1 MTSFV
6 YIYIIQINKQFNLGI
21 SFKGNSIHVFL
32 RRCLQRDMQGLK
44 DYSSDLTVNSLDF
57 LPNNST
63 QVIQIHKYLVMQDL
77 KYSLNALT

>member
-21 SFKGNSIHVFL
+21 SFIGNSIHVFL

-57 LPNNST
+57 LPNSSR

-77 KYSLNALT
+77 KYSLKDWT